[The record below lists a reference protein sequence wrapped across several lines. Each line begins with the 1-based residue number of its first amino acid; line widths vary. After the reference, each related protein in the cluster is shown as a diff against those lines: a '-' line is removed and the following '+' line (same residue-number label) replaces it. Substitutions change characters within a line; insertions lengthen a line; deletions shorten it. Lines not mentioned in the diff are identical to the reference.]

1 MLFFCQID
9 RYRLILTET
18 EFTSQKVHFMATS
31 KNNSS
36 TLLTKENKLTS
47 TRLDKWL
54 WAARFYKTRAIAKQ
68 MIDGGKV
75 FYNGQRTKSGK
86 AVAIGDVI
94 KIRQGFDEKEIEVIA
109 LADKRRDATFAQTLY
124 QESDK
129 SMETREKNSLARKQG
144 ILLSPASDT
153 KPDKKQR
160 RKLREFKERM

>member
-1 MLFFCQID
+1 
-9 RYRLILTET
+9 
-18 EFTSQKVHFMATS
+18 MAT
-31 KNNSS
+31 KNFDSS
-36 TLLTKENKLTS
+36 TLLTS

-86 AVAIGDVI
+86 AVSIGDAI

-109 LADKRRDATFAQTLY
+109 LADKRRDANFAQTLY
-124 QESDK
+124 QETAK
-129 SMETREKNSLARKQG
+129 SIERREKNSLARKQG

-160 RKLREFKERM
+160 RKLREFKERI

>member
-1 MLFFCQID
+1 
-9 RYRLILTET
+9 
-18 EFTSQKVHFMATS
+18 MAALNE
-31 KNNSS
+31 KN
-36 TLLTKENKLTS
+36 S

-86 AVAIGDVI
+86 AVVIGDVI
-94 KIRQGFDEKEIEVIA
+94 RIRQGFDEKEVTVIA

-124 QESDK
+124 EEALK
-129 SMETREKNSLARKQG
+129 SIEVREKNSLARKQG

>member
-1 MLFFCQID
+1 
-9 RYRLILTET
+9 
-18 EFTSQKVHFMATS
+18 MATITE
-31 KNNSS
+31 NSA
-36 TLLTKENKLTS
+36 

-54 WAARFYKTRAIAKQ
+54 WAARFFKTRAIAKQ

-86 AVAIGDVI
+86 SVVIGDSI
-94 KIRQGFDEKEIEVIA
+94 KIRQGFDEKEVEVIA

-124 QESDK
+124 IETTQSI
-129 SMETREKNSLARKQG
+129 ETREKNSLARKQG

-160 RKLREFKERM
+160 RKLREFKERI